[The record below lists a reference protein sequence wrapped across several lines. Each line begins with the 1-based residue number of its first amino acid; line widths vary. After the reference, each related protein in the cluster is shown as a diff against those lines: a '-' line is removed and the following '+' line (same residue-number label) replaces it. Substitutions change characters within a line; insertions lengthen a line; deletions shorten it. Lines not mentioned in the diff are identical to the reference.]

1 MQTGGSIP
9 QIELHQSLKF
19 NPWSNENQDNSITM
33 EKFFEK
39 IYDEVA
45 DTFVRVSKVLDES
58 FGDGGTTQ
66 NQQPEQDPL
75 SNINIDDNEIF
86 FEEHESPLKGMTDNV
101 LSDIMKNQV
110 NFFILNENVILFYDV
125 FLIFNFQFFIFLG
138 KARPESFREHVEAF
152 TSAIDWKEPLIL
164 SLLGFQVLMFGSTIW
179 VVRSKNTTLQLIF
192 MLILTVFCR
201 SAGRINTYG
210 SEHWQDLGA
219 TQNYFDSQGV
229 FVTAMVC
236 FPLLLDS
243 ILLLICMLREAAGLF
258 VTVARMKVKAQAK
271 AKKESSNASS
281 KKRLKPKRGKTD

>member
-19 NPWSNENQDNSITM
+19 NPWSNENQHNSITM

-66 NQQPEQDPL
+66 NQQPEQDPM
-75 SNINIDDNEIF
+75 SNINIDDDEIF

-101 LSDIMKNQV
+101 LSDIMKNQ
-110 NFFILNENVILFYDV
+110 
-125 FLIFNFQFFIFLG
+125 
-138 KARPESFREHVEAF
+138 ARPESFREHVEAF

-164 SLLGFQVLMFGSTIW
+164 SLLGFQVLMLGSTIW

-210 SEHWQDLGA
+210 SEHWQDLGV